1 MHHLKQIKQKVTLSS
16 QMYEC
21 IIVGVWNLITLKRWG
36 ALGGV
41 TRSRGGRLLYK
52 LQICEVQI
60 LLCEVQILKV
70 INNSRQFICMSFITS
85 DSSKTSA
92 HLEERLS
99 PPQILTKHDTDKQA
113 INKLLLSKQRMSQ
126 ANLEVAKVF
135 KLR

>member
-1 MHHLKQIKQKVTLSS
+1 MHLLKQIKQKVTLSS

>member
-1 MHHLKQIKQKVTLSS
+1 MHLLKQIKQKVTLSS

-135 KLR
+135 ELK

>member
-1 MHHLKQIKQKVTLSS
+1 MHLLKQIKQKVTLSS

-135 KLR
+135 ELR

>member
-52 LQICEVQI
+52 LQICEV
-60 LLCEVQILKV
+60 
-70 INNSRQFICMSFITS
+70 
-85 DSSKTSA
+85 
-92 HLEERLS
+92 
-99 PPQILTKHDTDKQA
+99 
-113 INKLLLSKQRMSQ
+113 
-126 ANLEVAKVF
+126 
-135 KLR
+135 